1 MRTIEYG
8 ETHGFSRDFK
18 KLLKRFRSL
27 ESDLEHAKQFA
38 IGVFHANPRIDT
50 NAVEEIGG
58 FCTDAVRVCKVRKF
72 PCRALVGRGA
82 MSGIRVIY
90 AYFPAESRVDF
101 IEIYFKGD
109 KENEDRKRIKE
120 YLSQR
125 Q

>member
-8 ETHGFSRDFK
+8 ETSGFSRDFK

-38 IGVFHANPRIDT
+38 ISVFHADSRIDT
-50 NAVEEIGG
+50 NAIEEIGG
-58 FCTDAVRVCKVRKF
+58 FCTDDVRMCKIRKF

-82 MSGIRVIY
+82 MSGIRIIY
-90 AYFPAESRVDF
+90 AYFPTENRIEF

-109 KENEDRKRIKE
+109 KETEDQARIKE
-120 YLSQR
+120 YLR
-125 Q
+125 DIL